1 MHNILA
7 SVSRV
12 FRAIAVC
19 APTLLIVAHAA
30 PSSMA
35 AEPRPKSERRA
46 TEDATKMPASSPLDD
61 ALLKDLDNELLE
73 GAGDLKGGDKPRPAA
88 PAPEK
93 PPANRKAD
101 GGEAEGEDI
110 GAPGHDEDPLMRI
123 SEAMRSAEN
132 LIPKQVKRATAE
144 QVQRRIVQD
153 LAALIEQAEKQH
165 AQQASSS
172 KQSKSQKTAKR
183 QMVQQPKSGRSGKD
197 SNKPAKDSTDRLS
210 KADATEPDPQ
220 LRRDLLKDVWGHLP
234 AHAREQM
241 LQNAPEQFLPQYE
254 LMIERY
260 YKRLAEEQGSK

>member
-7 SVSRV
+7 SVSQG
-12 FRAIAVC
+12 FRALTIAVC

-30 PSSMA
+30 PSSVA

-46 TEDATKMPASSPLDD
+46 ADDAPKKPNSSPLDD

-73 GAGDLKGGDKPRPAA
+73 GAGDLKGGDKSRPAA
-88 PAPEK
+88 PLPEK
-93 PPANRKAD
+93 PPA
-101 GGEAEGEDI
+101 GSEAEGEDI
-110 GAPGHDEDPLMRI
+110 GAPGHEEDPLVRI

-132 LIPKQVKRATAE
+132 LIPKQAKRTSAE

-210 KADATEPDPQ
+210 KADAAQPDPQ
-220 LRRDLLKDVWGHLP
+220 LRRDLLKDMWGHLP

-241 LQNAPEQFLPQYE
+241 LQNAPEQFLPRYE